1 MYDRKTSDWRGLS
14 PLARGTPIL
23 EFVIWTPMRFI
34 PAGAGNSSSAFL
46 CAVSKSVY
54 PRWRGELSTIYP
66 PLLNGTGLSPLARGT
81 LPLVSCR
88 PRKNRFI
95 PAGAG
100 NSNSYTDKSSKQTV
114 YPRWRGKLPLR
125 LMNDNKNGGLS
136 PLARGTRS
144 TITSKSAESRFIPAG
159 AGNSV
164 LSLPYIARISVY
176 PRWRGELI
184 SLLEY
189 MSCAHGLS
197 PLARGTP
204 RHAGRAA
211 IPPRFI
217 PAGAGNSFSSSSIA
231 VVLTVYPRWRGE
243 LLIRS
248 SYSAPLAG
256 LSPLARGTRERG
268 EIPAG
273 RARFIPAG
281 AGNSLAAPPFS
292 PGAAVYP
299 RWRGELSII

>member
-1 MYDRKTSDWRGLS
+1 
-14 PLARGTPIL
+14 
-23 EFVIWTPMRFI
+23 MRFI

-114 YPRWRGKLPLR
+114 YPRWRGELGAVFTVHCANL
-125 LMNDNKNGGLS
+125 GLS
-136 PLARGTRS
+136 PLARGTH
-144 TITSKSAESRFIPAG
+144 ILIG
-159 AGNSV
+159 
-164 LSLPYIARISVY
+164 IH
-176 PRWRGELI
+176 EL
-184 SLLEY
+184 
-189 MSCAHGLS
+189 
-197 PLARGTP
+197 R
-204 RHAGRAA
+204 
-211 IPPRFI
+211 PRFI

-256 LSPLARGTRERG
+256 LSPLARGTLMFKCVCTLSK
-268 EIPAG
+268 
-273 RARFIPAG
+273 RFIPAG
-281 AGNSLAAPPFS
+281 AGNSLNIT
-292 PGAAVYP
+292 YY
-299 RWRGELSII
+299 